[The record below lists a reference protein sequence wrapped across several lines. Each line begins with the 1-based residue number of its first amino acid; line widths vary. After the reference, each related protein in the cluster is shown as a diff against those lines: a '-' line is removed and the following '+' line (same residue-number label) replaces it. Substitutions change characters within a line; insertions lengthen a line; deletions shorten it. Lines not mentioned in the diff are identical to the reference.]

1 MGGGGGRRD
10 NYGGDVFWGCEHAGC
25 CRIGEGV
32 CVCVGRGVGGGGMYQ
47 IMQGVYLQGRVGL

>member
-1 MGGGGGRRD
+1 MGGRRD

-32 CVCVGRGVGGGGMYQ
+32 CVLGGVLVVVEC
-47 IMQGVYLQGRVGL
+47 IR